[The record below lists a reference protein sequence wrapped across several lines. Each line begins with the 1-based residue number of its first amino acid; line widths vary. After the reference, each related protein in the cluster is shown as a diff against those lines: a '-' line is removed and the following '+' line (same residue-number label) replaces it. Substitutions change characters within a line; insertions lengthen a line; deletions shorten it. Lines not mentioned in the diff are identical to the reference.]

1 LNHSSFEDGY
11 ESQSHRP
18 RAWNLREQIAG
29 AAQAKV
35 QKILVL
41 GESGTGKEATANAIH
56 RLSKRA
62 NGPFVS
68 RNAASFAMS
77 VVDTELF
84 GHPANFPSA
93 GTPERKGL
101 FGQADGGTLFFD
113 EVADCPPE
121 VQARLL
127 RVLDKGEYQREACK
141 GSRRRNGG
149 KSGVFHHFEPFGL
162 RRRRHLGSRREA
174 LAGATFAN

>member
-1 LNHSSFEDGY
+1 MPRKRSCDN
-11 ESQSHRP
+11 RP
-18 RAWNLREQIAG
+18 ALARAYYGIADAVMRVELLTRTCG
-29 AAQAKV
+29 
-35 QKILVL
+35 ISVL
-41 GESGTGKEATANAIH
+41 LGRGEATANAIH
-56 RLSKRA
+56 MRSKRA
-62 NGPFVS
+62 SGPFVS

-113 EVADCPPE
+113 EVADCSPE

-127 RVLDKGEYQREACK
+127 RVLDSPCPR
-141 GSRRRNGG
+141 GSRRC
-149 KSGVFHHFEPFGL
+149 
-162 RRRRHLGSRREA
+162 
-174 LAGATFAN
+174 